1 MISEEFFKPTVI
13 LFGLISLLTTF
24 QTMMNEIL
32 QDLINTREVISFIDN
47 VIVRIKPRSFYK
59 FTLLSSYY
67 RVYTLCIFSSQLYRL
82 LSPGMNHV

>member
-1 MISEEFFKPTVI
+1 MISEKFFKPTI
-13 LFGLISLLTTF
+13 IFFGLMNSLATF

-59 FTLLSSYY
+59 FTLISSYTKFTQS
-67 RVYTLCIFSSQLYRL
+67 VYFQANSTDFYL
-82 LSPGMNHV
+82 LV

>member
-13 LFGLISLLTTF
+13 FFGLINSLATF

-32 QDLINTREVISFIDN
+32 QDLINTGEVIRFIDN

-59 FTLLSSYY
+59 FTLISF
-67 RVYTLCIFSSQLYRL
+67 YTEFTHSAYFQANSTDFYL
-82 LSPGMNHV
+82 LV